1 MREPIDIKKLEAI
14 RERMLLSVVTV
25 ATLAGVHR
33 VTYYS
38 WVRGDRNPRHTHEE
52 KLRRAL
58 AKMGAVIRDFQ
69 WPTEEIRKMG
79 DRERQQ
85 RFLDLAARY

>member
-1 MREPIDIKKLEAI
+1 MSEPLDLTKVETI
-14 RERMLLSVVTV
+14 REHMLLSVVTV

-38 WVRGDRNPRHTHEE
+38 WLRGDRKPRAGQQD
-52 KLRRAL
+52 KLRKAL
-58 AKMGAVIRDFQ
+58 GKMGSVIRDFG
-69 WPTEEIRKMG
+69 WPGEEVQKMG